1 MGKPS
6 SCNKNNNNNNVL
18 AWKLVISN
26 SHLRVEYVYI
36 KYNQQRTQYKSEY
49 RHYHLIKYLHIIFK
63 KNISIR
69 SIYYKKIA
77 TKLKIY
83 INVPTLV
90 IIPYIVKTKF
100 SFKETSFLSLPMVV
114 MVPIYAHLHN

>member
-36 KYNQQRTQYKSEY
+36 KYNQQRTKYKSEN
-49 RHYHLIKYLHIIFK
+49 RHYHLIKYLHIILKSFL
-63 KNISIR
+63 R
-69 SIYYKKIA
+69 VIYYENIT
-77 TKLKIY
+77 TKLKVHI
-83 INVPTLV
+83 IVPTLG
-90 IIPYIVKTKF
+90 IIPYKVKTKF
-100 SFKETSFLSLPMVV
+100 KFKETSFLSLPMVV